1 MMNKK
6 SSIIDVESL
15 LGIDPTWGN
24 KKILAHLGKE
34 FTKWNGRMNSL
45 PEGEERDN
53 AQKMLDRI
61 AETRKKYAE

>member
-1 MMNKK
+1 MNKK
-6 SSIIDVESL
+6 SSNIDIESL
-15 LGIDPTWGN
+15 LGIDPTWSN
-24 KKILAHLGKE
+24 KKIQAHLGKE
-34 FTKWNGRMNSL
+34 FAKWNGRLNTL